1 MKMKNTV
8 HALLILMLLFHATQA
23 MHAKGVWGLY
33 SKQRAKSKLVTLTYT
48 LHIDADETAK
58 VEFFFS
64 SDDGANYLPC
74 STITGDVGDAVTTG
88 SKTAIWDAGAD
99 WDGQFTRV
107 GRFKL
112 VYSLN
117 VEPALDFSVV
127 EVPFQASGVFES
139 PSFRIKDSFTY
150 MKTQT
155 FAPGLQ
161 SLAPGVPKKY
171 FVDKWE
177 VSNGQWDKVVE
188 WAVKHGYDLEKAPA
202 DSKPNYPRVNVSM
215 NEVVKWLNARSEMEG
230 LTPAFY
236 LDPIERRW
244 ETIKD
249 GKVSEGPDAWQSAW
263 WDVPNNYGDPN
274 YDWSLIPNG
283 KKHYKDGWI
292 TFDPNNDGYWNSGE
306 PFFDRNKNGRFEP
319 WEFEDLNNNQKVD
332 NGLSLVFRKGKI
344 TTYLE
349 GNYGSSYGFTLRKHT
364 KIGVNGYRLPVAQ
377 GLVPFEN
384 FYGYGVHGENA
395 FQDGE
400 FWYLA
405 MGGKKETGPYKGYRK
420 YDYEFGRREGWEER
434 MGLVY
439 EEEWPWGTESPD
451 RKSDLS
457 DSVVLYS
464 GGVRKINLRQG
475 NQAGIQDMLG
485 NVSEMTLNWTMMD
498 TSNNKNGMV
507 QVLGGSVEGLPR
519 VISNYSYQSRDTT
532 PGSVMSVGK
541 EVSDKGDRMVGF
553 RAIRVRY

>member
-1 MKMKNTV
+1 MKTKNTV
-8 HALLILMLLFHATQA
+8 HALLVLMFLFYATQA

-33 SKQRAKSKLVTLTYT
+33 SKQQAKSKLVTLTYT

-112 VYSLN
+112 VYSIN

-127 EVPFQASGVFES
+127 EIPFQASGVFES

-155 FAPGLQ
+155 FAAGLQ

-177 VSNGQWDKVVE
+177 VTNGQWDKVVE

-202 DSKPNYPRVNVSM
+202 DTKPNYPRVSISM

-292 TFDPNNDGYWNSGE
+292 TFDPNNDFYWNPGE

-319 WEFEDLNNNQKVD
+319 YEFEDLNNNQKVD

-349 GNYGSSYGFTLRKHT
+349 GDYGSSYGFNLRKHT
-364 KIGVNGYRLPVAQ
+364 KIGVNGYRLPAARN
-377 GLVPFEN
+377 LVLF
-384 FYGYGVHGENA
+384 ENA
-395 FQDGE
+395 FPVFEDGE

-405 MGGKKETGPYKGYRK
+405 MGGKKETGPYKDYNS
-420 YDYEFGRREGWEER
+420 YDYEFGRYPNFHKT
-434 MGLVY
+434 GLVY
-439 EEEWPWGTESPD
+439 EEEWPWGDESPD

-457 DSVVLYS
+457 DSVVLYG

-498 TSNNKNGMV
+498 TSYNKNGMV
-507 QVLGGSVEGLPR
+507 RVLGGSVEGLPR
-519 VISNYSYQSRDTT
+519 KNSYDNYPRLNT
-532 PGSVMSVGK
+532 PKGVLSVGE
-541 EVSDKGDRMVGF
+541 EVSATGDRMGGF
-553 RAIRVRY
+553 RAIRVRF